1 MASISLP
8 IEKIIVS
15 CSYCALFVQPNLYRL
30 LTFHVPN
37 RMSLF
42 CFLKLRDTPSGN
54 TPPRRTE
61 WGSSPDSFVSR
72 GSISCCEYFLTGV
85 FSREG
90 VVSTSPNPQAG
101 GPPLVGCPRLLIRF
115 IHSYPPYWR
124 PFLHPQP
131 EDAPC
136 RGDRDPHSWSLVELC
151 MLNVYGMWDPSKGK
165 AIPLQ

>member
-1 MASISLP
+1 MFLC
-8 IEKIIVS
+8 VLT
-15 CSYCALFVQPNLYRL
+15 YL
-30 LTFHVPN
+30 LHGAD
-37 RMSLF
+37 

-54 TPPRRTE
+54 TPPPRRTE
-61 WGSSPDSFVSR
+61 WGSSSPPDFFVSR

-85 FSREG
+85 FSRGG

-136 RGDRDPHSWSLVELC
+136 RGDRDPHSWVSDLHTIYNIGTKVTSGGLHEKHVVTTWNLGNHLSIC
-151 MLNVYGMWDPSKGK
+151 F
-165 AIPLQ
+165 